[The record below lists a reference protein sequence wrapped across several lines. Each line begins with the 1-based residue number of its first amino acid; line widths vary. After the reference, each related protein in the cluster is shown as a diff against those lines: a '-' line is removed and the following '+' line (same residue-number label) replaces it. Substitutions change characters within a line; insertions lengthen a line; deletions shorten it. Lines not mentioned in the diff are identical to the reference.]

1 MKALGREHMSLDQ
14 LEERHEGKGPMT
26 NLIGQ
31 CRDRHVDAF
40 ALEARALPVERD
52 VHAEL
57 VEEDGRQQLRADEAA
72 RRDMEWRRRLGD
84 RLAIPARKFL
94 PDRFD
99 DLEAARDLLQ
109 RSGHVLTQLGQPRS
123 AAAGAGSGRLDD
135 DALALDILWPGFTHW
150 PLAREGTHALGL
162 RRRGDCGKLIL
173 ARRRREV
180 FQLQFQLLDKPCRAL
195 GALPVQFAFQPLDA
209 QLEMRNQ
216 RLVVGQHG
224 LRVGGFSLPVGSI
237 GDSHIA
243 FSLQCLTLGQQRH
256 IGAGKIR
263 GELNRLRSHMPIESH
278 SIIFSTKKCYPTR
291 AGRHVS

>member
-1 MKALGREHMSLDQ
+1 M
-14 LEERHEGKGPMT
+14 
-26 NLIGQ
+26 
-31 CRDRHVDAF
+31 
-40 ALEARALPVERD
+40 
-52 VHAEL
+52 HAEL
-57 VEEDGRQQLRADEAA
+57 VEEDGRQQLWADEAA

-123 AAAGAGSGRLDD
+123 AAGSGRLDD

-162 RRRGDCGKLIL
+162 RRRGGCGKLIL
-173 ARRRREV
+173 GRRGDEV
-180 FQLQFQLLDKPCRAL
+180 FELQFQLLDQPCRAL
-195 GALPVQFAFQPLDA
+195 GELPVEFAFQPLDA

-237 GDSHIA
+237 RDSHIA
-243 FSLQCLTLGQQRH
+243 FSLQRLTLGQQRH

-263 GELNRLRSHMPIESH
+263 GKINRLRIHAPIESH
-278 SIIFSTKKCYPTR
+278 FLVFSIKKCYPTR
-291 AGRHVS
+291 VGRHVS